1 MKHFFGGIKRLENY
15 GKSMTGTT
23 RLTSTPLGLN
33 KSRIYV
39 GNLPPDIRTKDIED
53 LFYKYGKIAFIDL
66 KNRRGPPFAF
76 VEFEDPRDA
85 DDAVYARDG
94 YDYDG
99 YKLRVEFPRGGG
111 GSFRG
116 RSGGSSR
123 SGGRGPPARRS
134 QYRVVV
140 TGMTSFQKLFHL
152 ESLVFLFQDYR
163 PRVVGKT

>member
-1 MKHFFGGIKRLENY
+1 MGKTKKIKLRTFTNRKIMPSNE
-15 GKSMTGTT
+15 
-23 RLTSTPLGLN
+23 
-33 KSRIYV
+33 SRIYV
-39 GNLPPDIRTKDIED
+39 GNLPPDIRSKDIED

-140 TGMTSFQKLFHL
+140 TGMTFFQKLFHL
-152 ESLVFLFQDYR
+152 ESLKSFYSR
-163 PRVVGKT
+163 ITAYG